1 MTRLPGGSHHK
12 YNARKT
18 TIDGYTFDSLAE
30 GRRYQQLKL
39 AVKSGDISNLIIQ
52 PEFVLQDGFTDNQGK
67 RQQAIKYRG
76 DFEYLDKNTN
86 ELVIEDVKGKKTQ
99 VFLIKKKMFLKR
111 YPNLALRVVPISEI

>member
-1 MTRLPGGSHHK
+1 
-12 YNARKT
+12 
-18 TIDGYTFDSLAE
+18 
-30 GRRYQQLKL
+30 LKL

-76 DFEYLDKNTN
+76 DFEYLDLDTN
-86 ELVIEDVKGKKTQ
+86 ELVIEDVKGKETQ

>member
-76 DFEYLDKNTN
+76 DFEYLDLDTN
-86 ELVIEDVKGKKTQ
+86 ELVIEDVKGKETQ